1 MPTVEER
8 SDLHPYPAH
17 RPTRSA
23 SMLAPRHSG
32 TEVADA
38 AVFWSVVRP
47 LFGGL
52 VSLQQVSATR
62 TAGSS

>member
-17 RPTRSA
+17 RPTCSA

-32 TEVADA
+32 TEAADA
-38 AVFWSVVRP
+38 VVSWSVVRP

-52 VSLQQVSATR
+52 VSLSK
-62 TAGSS
+62 

>member
-32 TEVADA
+32 TEAADA
-38 AVFWSVVRP
+38 AVSWSVVRP
-47 LFGGL
+47 LFVGL
-52 VSLQQVSATR
+52 VSLSK
-62 TAGSS
+62 